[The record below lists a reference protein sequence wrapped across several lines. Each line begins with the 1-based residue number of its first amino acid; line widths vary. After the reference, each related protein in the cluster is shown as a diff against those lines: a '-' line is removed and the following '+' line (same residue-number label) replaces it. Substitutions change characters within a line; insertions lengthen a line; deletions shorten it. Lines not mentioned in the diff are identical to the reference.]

1 MSQRRKSV
9 RSPRGKRG
17 GGPRGATRPAVALEV
32 PGRPEF
38 LSILR
43 DVSGRIAEL
52 AGFRGAEARELAG
65 DVEEAARRAM
75 RGVVRGTDQ
84 ASVELRLE
92 YRGSEFRAELV
103 DNGAGRPSRLV
114 RRKRGAS

>member
-1 MSQRRKSV
+1 MGQRRKRV

-32 PGRPEF
+32 PRKPA
-38 LSILR
+38 S
-43 DVSGRIAEL
+43 S
-52 AGFRGAEARELAG
+52 EARELAG